1 MFLFVLIFSMSY
13 IWQAIVPVGSEAPD
27 EGQHIQMIYF
37 LKNNR
42 RIPVFDREKDI
53 FKTFFFKTGLYGGV
67 YYSMAYNSPLSYLP
81 FVPFAQGKT
90 DSGGKTVVLP
100 LRLIS
105 GLFIGLFSV
114 FLFLALFNFNRRKF
128 FSALGV
134 SLFISLI
141 PQLIF
146 TSAYVNIE
154 PIALFLSALSLYFLS
169 LIFLQPKPANYLF
182 LGISLGFLA
191 LCKANYLI
199 VVCYLGVIALWQLFR
214 AITTVRQ
221 KIINFMLIGLPIFA
235 LNYWW
240 WVRNIKLYHDPLIIN
255 HISTPIKS
263 SSPAWFITPSE
274 AGVNFFNI
282 FNFNNFN
289 LYVFSGF
296 YAYLGAVRILLPLF
310 FYWAFYIALVVLA
323 LVGLWSIIRKNRR
336 DLPLFLFSVFMI
348 ILDFAIFIN
357 KNLTDFSP
365 QGRHLFPLLIP
376 LALILILGLKN
387 WPGKLKEYFL
397 SSMVIINFV
406 ASLLGLFKI
415 ISGYF
420 VTGLT
425 WVIQTDWANKI
436 AWVFT
441 FSTDSANKIVPDF
454 TFHKFTLEN
463 YQRLYLVVYNEN
475 PRYSIYF
482 SLLCVILFI
491 FSSIMLARL
500 LFANRNEKISRPDM
514 VN

>member
-1 MFLFVLIFSMSY
+1 MFLFVLIFSFSY
-13 IWQAIVPVGSEAPD
+13 VWQAIVPVGSEAPD

-169 LIFLQPKPANYLF
+169 LIFLYAKPLDYLF
-182 LGISLGFLA
+182 FGISLGFLA

-199 VVCYLGVIALWQLFR
+199 VVCYLGVIALWQLLR
-214 AITTVRQ
+214 AAAPVRQ
-221 KIINFMLIGLPIFA
+221 KIINIVLIGLPIFA

-240 WVRNIKLYHDPLIIN
+240 WVRNIKLYHDPIIIN
-255 HISTPIKS
+255 HISAMIRNT
-263 SSPAWFITPSE
+263 SPDWFITPAK
-274 AGVNFFNI
+274 AGVNFFTI
-282 FNFNNFN
+282 FNFMEASRSI
-289 LYVFSGF
+289 FSGF
-296 YAYLGAVRILLPLF
+296 YAYFGALKILLPLF
-310 FYWAFYIALVVLA
+310 FYYAFYIALIVIV
-323 LVGLWSIIRKNRR
+323 LVGLRFIIKKNRR
-336 DLPLFLFSVFMI
+336 DLLLFLFSIFI
-348 ILDFAIFIN
+348 ILLDFSIFIN

-376 LALILILGLKN
+376 LSVMIILSLKN
-387 WPGKLKEYFL
+387 WPEKPRKYFL
-397 SSMVIINFV
+397 SSLIVVGFV
-406 ASLLGLFKI
+406 ANFFSVLYLVRDYF
-415 ISGYF
+415 ISGKA
-420 VTGLT
+420 
-425 WVIQTDWANKI
+425 WAIQTDWANKI
-436 AWVFT
+436 A
-441 FSTDSANKIVPDF
+441 PDF
-454 TFHKFTLEN
+454 SYHKLTLAN
-463 YQRLYLVVYNEN
+463 YQKLYFAVYAGN
-475 PRYSIYF
+475 PKYSIYL
-482 SLLCVILFI
+482 SLLFIVLFI
-491 FSSIMLARL
+491 FSFIMLARL